1 MTVAQPT
8 THAGKMRGSV
18 RAMRSAWMGI
28 SAFWGDV
35 RMGTIHKLVARTFH
49 LQPWPAWTEIVH
61 LTIPAMTLR
70 ENAVP
75 MKTACQGRVF
85 SAPIL
90 VNGSRTWAGHPA
102 VKDRKVS
109 EKLYDSLFR
118 H

>member
-8 THAGKMRGSV
+8 THAGTMRGSV
-18 RAMRSAWMGI
+18 RAMRSALMGI
-28 SAFWGDV
+28 SALRGDV
-35 RMGTIHKLVARTFH
+35 QMGTIHKLVART
-49 LQPWPAWTEIVH
+49 LPWPAWTKIVH